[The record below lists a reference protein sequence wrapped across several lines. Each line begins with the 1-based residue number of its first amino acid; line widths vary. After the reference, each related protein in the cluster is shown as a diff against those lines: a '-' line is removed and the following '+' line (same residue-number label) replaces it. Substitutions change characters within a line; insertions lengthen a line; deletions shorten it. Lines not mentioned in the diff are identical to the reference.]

1 MDANKLLIKIL
12 DQGLK
17 AMIALDLY
25 NKIRDGEVTLDDII
39 RLKELLGLTDLEAID
54 IFLS

>member
-25 NKIRDGEVTLDDII
+25 NKIRDGEVTLDDIV